1 LRQSLLGMFHNFFL
15 AAMGIC
21 CGCHHSGVMVKKK
34 INGIVKSCKEAV
46 YHEQYSIEYSL

>member
-1 LRQSLLGMFHNFFL
+1 M
-15 AAMGIC
+15 

-46 YHEQYSIEYSL
+46 YHEQYSIEYIALKNRKLQNAFR